1 VKYDKMMCLLLRGF
15 HLVDVDSG
23 GGIPPSERIYDIY
36 RIVIL
41 AIADVETDIDS
52 PTLVEFTMSSNDSW
66 SQEVIVSASLASRH
80 VDDAVDGDGSAF
92 FSVERNEP
100 AFATYITVF
109 NSHVGRHLNVEIC

>member
-1 VKYDKMMCLLLRGF
+1 MCLLLRGF

-23 GGIPPSERIYDIY
+23 GRIPPSVRIY
-36 RIVIL
+36 RTVTL

-52 PTLVEFTMSSNDSW
+52 PTLVDFTMSSDDSW
-66 SQEVIVSASLASRH
+66 SKKVIDSASLAVSH

-100 AFATYITVF
+100 AFATEITF
-109 NSHVGRHLNVEIC
+109 SNSHVGRHLHV